1 MNFSELQREVKS
13 IIQDASPEILVS
25 IPDYINEAIQQ
36 IAEEVR
42 FPELKQ
48 VTSATTSIS
57 TYYVNMASTFT
68 GRLCYAG
75 DSDGEFKVLDGG
87 IEELIRLYPSLA
99 EIGDL
104 QHLTLEGG
112 ILYYQP
118 IPAVAKV
125 VTCIGYKLPDTLVN
139 DTDTPSFIPSYL
151 HREAIVNAAVA
162 VAYTVIEG
170 SSVDENKI
178 NTKLFTGLANMG
190 VDRIRAYV
198 SRRRP
203 VLSTSNWSD

>member
-13 IIQDASPEILVS
+13 IIKDASPEILVS

-42 FPELKQ
+42 FAELKQ
-48 VTSATTSIS
+48 VTSFTTSIT
-57 TYYVNMASTFT
+57 TYWVSIASSFT

-75 DSDGEFKVLDGG
+75 DSDGEYTVLDGG

-99 EIGDL
+99 ETGDL

-112 ILYYQP
+112 IVYYQP

-125 VTCIGYKLPDTLVN
+125 VTCIGYKLPDTLTN
-139 DTDTPSFIPSYL
+139 DTDTPSFIPEYY
-151 HREAIVNAAVA
+151 HRESIVYKAVEI
-162 VAYTVIEG
+162 AYDVIE
-170 SSVDENKI
+170 DALEDKLKP
-178 NTKLFTGLANMG
+178 NTKHYRGLAEKGIN
-190 VDRIRAYV
+190 RLHAWA
-198 SRRRP
+198 SRRRST
-203 VLSTSNWSD
+203 VSTSYWSD